1 MNRDLAITELGEP
14 LSIREVAKLIGVS
27 PWSVRNR
34 LLPSGIPCFRC
45 GPNGKLIFYRT
56 AVIAWLVSRQQTKG
70 GLNR

>member
-1 MNRDLAITELGEP
+1 MNRDQTITELGEP